1 MARTKRT
8 NKSKIKTDV
17 TPILNGISYIYKCE
31 ASGDVWQFRMYIRTD
46 KQHFR
51 QSLRTRDFES
61 AKARAVD
68 KSMELSSMVRQDVKV
83 FGVTLDELIKEYL
96 EYRMNDVVIGDIVIG
111 RHSAMRSQLRN
122 LVRIKSGDTKLSEL
136 DRDCLFDYYQTRK
149 LENPRVTKVTIRN
162 EQATI
167 NAMFKYAYR
176 KSHIPFEKLNF
187 RKIKINKDEVGRRDT
202 FTLEEYERLIK
213 FMRQYVS
220 KKHCPD
226 DEERLE
232 RLIIRDVVLI
242 SSNTCCRVGEI
253 RQMRWMDILDYR
265 TKQDSKGNDVEL
277 VKIRVRKETSKVR
290 QEREIITRGAEYFKR
305 LSKNTQYKDDDD
317 YIFTFNGNKDEHDK
331 TITDR
336 KWSKHWYALMDGI
349 GLGHNGETMIDKE
362 GEEVEIESHRL
373 RKLEWYS
380 LRHFGIGMR
389 VASGVPL
396 VDIAKMTATSVT
408 HITDT
413 YLHYTDA
420 MSESASV
427 KNFSISEDGII
438 DSF

>member
-1 MARTKRT
+1 MARTPRK
-8 NKSKIKTDV
+8 NKSGV
-17 TPILNGISYIYKCE
+17 YHSSEPIFDGMCHIYKRIK
-31 ASGDVWQFRMYIRTD
+31 SGDVWQFRMYVRTD
-46 KQHFR
+46 KQNYR
-51 QSLRTRDFES
+51 CSLKTRDLES
-61 AKARAVD
+61 AKARAVE
-68 KSMELSSMVRQDVKV
+68 KSMEISSMVRQEIKV
-83 FGVTLDELIKEYL
+83 FGITLDELIKEYL
-96 EYRMNDVVIGDIVIG
+96 DYRMNDVIIGDIVKG
-111 RHSAMRSQLRN
+111 RHSAMRSQLKN

-149 LENPRVTKVTIRN
+149 LENPRVEKVSVRN

-187 RKIKINKDEVGRRDT
+187 RKIKISKDEVGRRDT
-202 FTLEEYERLIK
+202 FTLEEYEKLIK
-213 FMRQYVS
+213 FMRKYVS

-253 RQMRWMDILDYR
+253 RQMRWMDVLDYR
-265 TKQDSKGNDVEL
+265 TKVDSKGNDVEL

-305 LSKNTQYKDDDD
+305 LSKNTQYKDDND
-317 YIFTFNGNKDEHDK
+317 YIFTFNGNQEEHDK
-331 TITDR
+331 TISDR

-349 GLGHNGETMIDKE
+349 GLGHNGETMIDKQ
-362 GEEVEIESHRL
+362 GEDVEIESHRL

-396 VDIAKMTATSVT
+396 VDIAKMTATSVL

>member
-1 MARTKRT
+1 MARAKRQ

-31 ASGDVWQFRMYIRTD
+31 ASGDIWQFRMYIRTD

-83 FGVTLDELIKEYL
+83 FGVTLGELIKEYL
-96 EYRMNDVVIGDIVIG
+96 DYRMNDVVIGDIVIG
-111 RHSAMRSQLRN
+111 RHSAMKSQLNN
-122 LVRIKSGDTKLSEL
+122 LLRIKSGDTKLSEL
-136 DRDCLFDYYQTRK
+136 DRECLHDYYQTRK
-149 LENPRVTKVTIRN
+149 LENHLVTKVSIRN

-187 RKIKINKDEVGRRDT
+187 RKIKILKDEIGRRDT
-202 FTLEEYERLIK
+202 FTMDEYERLIK
-213 FMRQYVS
+213 FMRKYVS
-220 KKHCPD
+220 KKECPD

-232 RLIIRDVVLI
+232 RLIIRDYVFI
-242 SSNTCCRVGEI
+242 STNTCARVGEI
-253 RQMRWMDILDYR
+253 RQLRNKDVLDFK
-265 TKQDSKGNDVEL
+265 TMKDSKGKDVHL
-277 VKIRVRKETSKVR
+277 VKVRIRAETSKVR
-290 QEREIITRGAEYFKR
+290 YEREITTRGAEYFTR
-305 LSKNTQYKDDDD
+305 LSKNTLYKDANDFL
-317 YIFTFNGNKDEHDK
+317 FTFNGNQDEHDK

-336 KWSKHWYALMDGI
+336 KWQKHWYALMDGI
-349 GLGHNGETMIDKE
+349 GLGHNGETMLNKDGDEI
-362 GEEVEIESHRL
+362 EIESHRL

-380 LRHFGIGMR
+380 LRHLGIGFR
-389 VASGVPL
+389 VASGASL
-396 VDIAKMTATSVT
+396 VDISKMTATSIN
-408 HITDT
+408 HITET

-420 MSESASV
+420 MAESASI
-427 KNFSISEDGII
+427 KNFSTGEDGVIE
-438 DSF
+438 SF